1 MLRETLVSFD
11 GTELPHR
18 SLKTFGPT
26 TIVAAHPDDETLSCG
41 GLIALLRRCKQPAS
55 VIVVGD
61 GGSTHNEDSGFT
73 REAHCSMRRIEVV
86 SALHEL
92 GIMSR
97 DVEFLGYRDE
107 SLPEHAINGFEDA
120 VKRMRAALEPLAPET
135 LIIPFRGD
143 ANADHSATWHI
154 VRAAARRLETLP
166 RFLEYPVWVGPV
178 SDALMRERRPAI
190 WKVDITP
197 VLARKQRAVLTHRDL
212 TPHLMD
218 NFSRLYEGYFEFAD

>member
-11 GTELPHR
+11 GTELPHL

-41 GLIALLRRCKQPAS
+41 GLIALLRRYKQPAS

-61 GGSTHNEDSGFT
+61 GGSTHTENKEFT

-86 SALHEL
+86 TALHEL
-92 GIMSR
+92 GITSR
-97 DVEFLGYRDE
+97 DVQFLGYRDE
-107 SLPEHAINGFEDA
+107 SLPEHAINSFEDA
-120 VKRMRAALEPLAPET
+120 VKRMHATLEPLAPET

-143 ANADHSATWHI
+143 ANADHTATWHI
-154 VRAAARRLETLP
+154 VRAAARRLNTLP

-178 SDALMRERRPAI
+178 SDALIRERRPTI

-197 VLARKQRAVLTHRDL
+197 VLARKQRAVLTHRNL

-218 NFSRLYEGYFEFAD
+218 TFSRQYEGYFEFTD